1 MLGLYNLS
9 SKLTI
14 AKSYEELYDIF
25 SSALKKILKFDN
37 FALLIK
43 EGDELKIVKKLGIY
57 EPNTTLNINGTK
69 GITVA
74 CAREKKKIYVP
85 DVTKDTRYIEAAPG
99 IKSEVAIPIL
109 YGNELIGVID
119 VEKAEVG
126 GFEEEDIKL
135 LEIFANV
142 LAASFKNVEF
152 KKELEGSERKY
163 RSLIENIGIGIYRNT
178 PGVKGKFIE
187 VNPAIIKMF
196 GYKSKEEFMKI
207 NVSDLYQNPEDRKKI
222 NEKLL
227 KKGFIKNEIIKLKKK
242 NGKSIVASVTAVAV
256 KDERGRV
263 KYFDGIVED
272 ITERI
277 KTEEALKKSE
287 EKYKNLVEYVPC
299 IICKLK
305 PDGITIFVNSYVKKI
320 TGYEPD
326 EIVGKNW
333 WGIFYPGELEKQI
346 DELYEKFNEGD
357 VADYEMKLMDKY
369 GEIHTISWNSFNVW
383 SENGELVE
391 INGVGI
397 DITERKKIEN
407 ELRKS
412 EERYRNLFEEIK
424 DAFYISTIDGKFVE
438 VNKAMV
444 ELLGYKSKRELLKID
459 IGKDFYYKPDAREKL
474 LKVMAKDGYI
484 KDYEVEVKRKDG
496 KKLIVLETSRERK
509 DENGKVIGY
518 EGIIRDITEQKM
530 MQEEL
535 RKSERKFR
543 SIFENAVEGIY
554 RLDKRGRLIE
564 ANKALENFFGYSE
577 EELRKMDL
585 NKLYKNPKKRS
596 EFLKELKEKG
606 FLKNLEIEYVRK
618 DGSIVIGNEYA
629 ILVKEGRKEYIDGII
644 HDITELKKAQREAEF
659 YNALLRHDVANKLQ
673 LVIGYIDMLLNE
685 EISGE
690 QRELAELALKS
701 ALSASRIIEN
711 VRRLQ
716 ILKKEIKKK
725 KFSID
730 EMIEGILKEYSGDLE
745 KRDIEV
751 VSKSYGKKIIATE
764 FLGEAISN
772 IIGNSISHSGA
783 SKIEIKVE
791 EDGNYVKICV
801 EDNGIGITDDVKEK
815 IFKMGYKGEESRG
828 SGLGLYLA
836 KKIVE
841 NMGGKIKVKDRV
853 KEDHTKG
860 VAFEIYIPK

>member
-9 SKLTI
+9 SKLTV

-43 EGDELKIVKKLGIY
+43 KGDELKIVKKLGIY
-57 EPNTTLNINGTK
+57 EPNAVLKINGEK

-74 CAREKKKIYVP
+74 CAREKKRIYVP
-85 DVTKDTRYIEAAPG
+85 DVEKDARYIEASPG

-119 VEKAEVG
+119 VEKSELD
-126 GFEEEDIKL
+126 GFDEEEINL

-152 KKELEGSERKY
+152 KKELEESEKKY
-163 RSLIENIGIGIYRNT
+163 RSLVENIDIGIYRNT
-178 PGVKGKFIE
+178 PGKRGRFIE

-196 GYKSKEEFMKI
+196 GYKNREEFMKI

-227 KKGFIKNEIIKLKKK
+227 KKGFIKNEIVKLKRKD
-242 NGKSIVASVTAVAV
+242 GRPIIASVTAVAV
-256 KDERGRV
+256 KDEKGKV

-277 KTEEALKKSE
+277 KTEEALKESE
-287 EKYKNLVEYVPC
+287 EKYKSLVECVPC

-305 PDGITIFVNSYVKKI
+305 PDGITVFVNSYVKKI

-326 EIVGKNW
+326 EIIGKNW
-333 WGIFYPGELEKQI
+333 WGIFYPGELEKQVE
-346 DELYEKFNEGD
+346 ELYEKFNEGD
-357 VADYEMKLMDKY
+357 VVDYEMKLMDKN
-369 GEIHTISWNSFNVW
+369 GKLHLISWNSFNVW
-383 SENGELVE
+383 DDDELVE
-391 INGVGI
+391 INGIGI
-397 DITERKKIEN
+397 DITERKKIED

-412 EERYRNLFEEIK
+412 EERYRNLFEEMK
-424 DAFYISTIDGKFVE
+424 DAFYISTIDGKFIE

-444 ELLGYKSKRELLKID
+444 ELLGYKNKEELLKID
-459 IGKDFYYKPDAREKL
+459 IEKDFYYRPDARKKL
-474 LKVMAKDGYI
+474 LKIMAKEGYI
-484 KDYEVEVKRKDG
+484 KDYEVEVKKKDG
-496 KKLIVLETSRERK
+496 KKLIVLETSHERK
-509 DENGKVIGY
+509 NERGEVIGY
-518 EGIIRDITEQKM
+518 EGIIRDITEQKI

-535 RKSERKFR
+535 KKSERKFR

-577 EELRKMDL
+577 EELRRMDL
-585 NKLYKNPKKRS
+585 NKLYKNPEKRK
-596 EFLKELKEKG
+596 EFLKELKKKG

-618 DGSIVIGNEYA
+618 DGRIVIGNEYA
-629 ILVKEGRKEYIDGII
+629 ILVKEGKNEYIDGII
-644 HDITELKKAQREAEF
+644 HDITELKKAQQEAEF

-673 LVIGYIDMLLNE
+673 LVIGYLDLLMDE
-685 EISGE
+685 KLERE
-690 QRELAELALKS
+690 QREMVELALKS

-711 VRRLQ
+711 VRRLRV
-716 ILKKEIKKK
+716 LKKDVKKK
-725 KFSID
+725 EFSID
-730 EMIEGILKEYSGDLE
+730 EIINGILDEYSKNME
-745 KRDIEV
+745 ERDIKAIYK
-751 VSKSYGKKIIATE
+751 KSGKKVFATE
-764 FLGEAISN
+764 FLREAISN
-772 IIGNSISHSGA
+772 IIGNSITHSGA
-783 SKIEIKVE
+783 SEIEIKVD
-791 EDGNYVKICV
+791 EDENYMKIII
-801 EDNGIGITDDVKEK
+801 EDNGVGITDDMKEK
-815 IFKMGYKGEESRG
+815 IFNMGYKGEESKG
-828 SGLGLYLA
+828 SGLGLYIV

-841 NMGGKIKVKDRV
+841 NMGGKIKVRDRV
-853 KEDHTKG
+853 KKG